1 MNPPEGTGRQRIG
14 RHRPVYRPHAALQG
28 RVGILLH
35 LLARRMDDA
44 YGEALADEGATWQMY
59 AILAVTAGVEGLSQN
74 ALAER
79 IGSDRTTVSGLVA
92 DLSEDGAQV
101 AVSPGMFDRRKREVL
116 EGFGGPRAAG
126 ATVADRALARRA

>member
-1 MNPPEGTGRQRIG
+1 MNPPEGTGRRRIG

-44 YGEALADEGATWQMY
+44 YREALADEGATWQMY
-59 AILAVTAGVEGLSQN
+59 AILAVTARVEGLSQN

-79 IGSDRTTVSGLVA
+79 IGLI
-92 DLSEDGAQV
+92 
-101 AVSPGMFDRRKREVL
+101 
-116 EGFGGPRAAG
+116 GPRSAG
-126 ATVADRALARRA
+126 SWPTSARMAPTWR